1 MRARD
6 HQDDRLM
13 SQHPGREKPTPKL
26 VILVSFGT
34 HLGFALREHT
44 LEDQVADGFK
54 HFLFVTLPGEMIQ
67 FD

>member
-6 HQDDRLM
+6 HQDDLT

-34 HLGFALREHT
+34 YLEFALREHT

-54 HFLFVTLPGEMIQ
+54 HFFTFNLTWGDDPV
-67 FD
+67 